1 MIKRVT
7 AAVGCAAFCLALL
20 TGCSGSG
27 GDNGGKVTLKA
38 VTQFGGDDPAAE
50 LFSTIIEE
58 WETDTGNSV
67 TNDSAKADNVWKSR
81 VIADFSTG
89 AEPDVMFFFNGSVTR
104 PIQDKIV
111 TVDEIRRWTRSTAA
125 ISGTPC

>member
-1 MIKRVT
+1 M
-7 AAVGCAAFCLALL
+7 CCLFVWRFDGMQLA
-20 TGCSGSG
+20 

-67 TNDSAKADNVWKSR
+67 TNDSAKADNV
-81 VIADFSTG
+81 
-89 AEPDVMFFFNGSVTR
+89 
-104 PIQDKIV
+104 
-111 TVDEIRRWTRSTAA
+111 
-125 ISGTPC
+125 

>member
-1 MIKRVT
+1 MTEIRYFGKQPFSDGGEVTMIKRVT

-58 WETDTGNSV
+58 WETDTGNRDVYKRQRTYALIDPCSPFYS
-67 TNDSAKADNVWKSR
+67 DSAVVYQKSL
-81 VIADFSTG
+81 AKL
-89 AEPDVMFFFNGSVTR
+89 E
-104 PIQDKIV
+104 
-111 TVDEIRRWTRSTAA
+111 E
-125 ISGTPC
+125 

>member
-1 MIKRVT
+1 MTEIRYFGKQPFSDGGEVTMIKRVT

-67 TNDSAKADNVWKSR
+67 TNDSAD
-81 VIADFSTG
+81 
-89 AEPDVMFFFNGSVTR
+89 
-104 PIQDKIV
+104 
-111 TVDEIRRWTRSTAA
+111 
-125 ISGTPC
+125 SG